1 MPLFSFLGKLRQTT
15 TELRHRRPEHRECE
29 PNCRMSGLRAQIMA
43 KKAAAE
49 AAKAPQ
55 PAPALSARPAAPAP
69 APSAVPAV
77 PTPAPKAAPAA
88 PAPTAEREATP
99 AVGKVSGPSEAP
111 AGPQKGIKKGFLT
124 QNSGALY
131 PEGSNECAPELWRAK
146 AEKPVLEIQTS
157 ATQYEIV
164 GNFNAAGSYIGK
176 EDFDISRSGYTLRV
190 KGRPPEEPGAPQSL
204 IAGVDESIQ
213 LPLDADWD
221 AINAEFR
228 GCTLRVTVPR
238 ISPDQVPARVLPPQM
253 LRKLEALS
261 VEEAKALIPEG
272 IGAEELFKRLEALP
286 EPAGAPSSG
295 PPPDEE
301 IEEISTPGAAAD

>member
-1 MPLFSFLGKLRQTT
+1 
-15 TELRHRRPEHRECE
+15 
-29 PNCRMSGLRAQIMA
+29 MSGLRAQIMA

-55 PAPALSARPAAPAP
+55 LAPAPTAAPAAPAP
-69 APSAVPAV
+69 AP
-77 PTPAPKAAPAA
+77 TPAPAA
-88 PAPTAEREATP
+88 PAPERDAAP
-99 AVGKVSGPSEAP
+99 AAGKVSGPSEAAVSP
-111 AGPQKGIKKGFLT
+111 PTNTKKSEAAGPQAGMKKGFLT

-157 ATQYEIV
+157 ASQYEIV

-190 KGRPPEEPGAPQSL
+190 KGRPPEEAGAPQSL
-204 IAGVDESIQ
+204 IAGVDETVQ

-228 GCTLRVTVPR
+228 GCTLRITVPR
-238 ISPDQVPARVLPPQM
+238 IPPDQVPAKVLPPHM

-261 VEEAKALIPEG
+261 VEDAKLLIPEG

-286 EPAGAPSSG
+286 DPAGAPPSV
-295 PPPDEE
+295 PPPEEE
-301 IEEISTPGAAAD
+301 IEEISTPGECR

>member
-1 MPLFSFLGKLRQTT
+1 
-15 TELRHRRPEHRECE
+15 
-29 PNCRMSGLRAQIMA
+29 MSGLRAQIMA

-55 PAPALSARPAAPAP
+55 PAPT
-69 APSAVPAV
+69 V
-77 PTPAPKAAPAA
+77 APAA
-88 PAPTAEREATP
+88 PAPEREAP
-99 AVGKVSGPSEAP
+99 AAGKASGAAASLQTGTKKGEAA
-111 AGPQKGIKKGFLT
+111 AGPQAGMKKGFLT

-146 AEKPVLEIQTS
+146 AEKPVLETQTS

-190 KGRPPEEPGAPQSL
+190 KGRPPEEAGAPQSL
-204 IAGVDESIQ
+204 IAGVDESVQ
-213 LPLDADWD
+213 LPLDADWA

-228 GCTLRVTVPR
+228 GCTLRITVPR
-238 ISPDQVPARVLPPQM
+238 IPPDQVPAKVLPPDM

-261 VEEAKALIPEG
+261 VEDAKLLIPEG

-286 EPAGAPSSG
+286 DPGAGAP
-295 PPPDEE
+295 PEEE
-301 IEEISTPGAAAD
+301 IEEISTPGECR

>member
-1 MPLFSFLGKLRQTT
+1 
-15 TELRHRRPEHRECE
+15 
-29 PNCRMSGLRAQIMA
+29 MSGLRAQIMA

-55 PAPALSARPAAPAP
+55 PAPAPTATPAAPAL
-69 APSAVPAV
+69 
-77 PTPAPKAAPAA
+77 APKTAPAA
-88 PAPTAEREATP
+88 PAPEREAAP
-99 AVGKVSGPSEAP
+99 AAGKVSGPTEAAASLQTGTKKGEAA
-111 AGPQKGIKKGFLT
+111 AGPQAGMKKGFLT

-146 AEKPVLEIQTS
+146 AEKPVLEIHTS

-190 KGRPPEEPGAPQSL
+190 KGRPPEEAGAPQSL
-204 IAGVDESIQ
+204 IAGVDESVQ

-221 AINAEFR
+221 AISAEFR

-238 ISPDQVPARVLPPQM
+238 IPPDQVPAKVLPPHM

-261 VEEAKALIPEG
+261 VEDAKLLIPEG

-286 EPAGAPSSG
+286 DPPGAPPSG
-295 PPPDEE
+295 VPPPEEE
-301 IEEISTPGAAAD
+301 IEEISTPGECR

>member
-1 MPLFSFLGKLRQTT
+1 M
-15 TELRHRRPEHRECE
+15 
-29 PNCRMSGLRAQIMA
+29 
-43 KKAAAE
+43 
-49 AAKAPQ
+49 
-55 PAPALSARPAAPAP
+55 
-69 APSAVPAV
+69 
-77 PTPAPKAAPAA
+77 
-88 PAPTAEREATP
+88 
-99 AVGKVSGPSEAP
+99 
-111 AGPQKGIKKGFLT
+111 KKGFLT

-157 ATQYEIV
+157 ANQYEIV

-190 KGRPPEEPGAPQSL
+190 KGRPPEEAGAPQSL
-204 IAGVDESIQ
+204 IAGVDETVQ

-228 GCTLRVTVPR
+228 GCTLRITVPR
-238 ISPDQVPARVLPPQM
+238 IPPDQVPAKVLPPHM

-261 VEEAKALIPEG
+261 VEDAKLLIPEG

-286 EPAGAPSSG
+286 DPAGAPPSA
-295 PPPDEE
+295 PPPEEE
-301 IEEISTPGAAAD
+301 IEEISTPGECR